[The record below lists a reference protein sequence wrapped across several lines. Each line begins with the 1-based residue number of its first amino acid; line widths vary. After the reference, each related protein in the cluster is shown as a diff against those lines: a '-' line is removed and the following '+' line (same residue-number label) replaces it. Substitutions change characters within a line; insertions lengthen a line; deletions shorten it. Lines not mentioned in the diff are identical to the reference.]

1 MFYGWSVQYKKRVL
15 LYVSGGDK
23 TNPRLRQLTPRDRK
37 RKADTPEEQDS
48 SQSSPASR
56 ARKRTRSEESKP
68 HSPAKPQSKRDL
80 TPSPASSVSES
91 TPPLRVSPRNTPSK
105 ERVLKPTRTSTPTLR
120 TSNHKPIH
128 KPQTPKAEVQRT
140 ATPKLEVQRT
150 PTPKQEVHKPQTPK
164 SEVRKPLTPKTDVR
178 RTPTP
183 KPETQKP
190 TVQAKERVSISDKVK
205 TEDSKANANVKNSEV
220 NTSANSADLSK
231 QKPKT
236 RPKRETKDS
245 SADSPRTS
253 SVVKTQEQATPVI
266 KPLSGSQKD
275 KTEKNTSAKSDKVTE
290 KSGSKLNE
298 PTGSSN
304 VKPGKYNKN
313 RTTSSS
319 SDNINDQVE
328 EKLKEIR
335 TALCEKEKEKEL
347 ERSKALAAK
356 GKTQTSE
363 GSTDRKKSDRSVTD
377 KKEKAAERKTR
388 KNERKKEK
396 GKFNVD
402 TEAQGDA
409 VAEKPPN
416 KPSKERDKTE
426 IADDNMHYIK
436 KKQLSQG
443 GFIAGPQ
450 NSGIAS
456 SNIDVNQSV
465 TDQVARA
472 EKLSSLHCE
481 EKTGS
486 TSSTLSSP
494 NSDTNIDRS
503 ESRDIQL
510 PSTQPRDNKVAP
522 NSLNTVNNNNT
533 NTNSSW
539 SHEERSHSRASE
551 ERCSSGLSDVGE
563 IRRPSSQ
570 ADDLKSSKSSAA
582 SSPLIV
588 DKSEPVL
595 PYRDPELMSKN
606 PVRSNVPNMHNSQNS
621 YRSERTVH
629 NPVPTA
635 ASRPASTGM
644 SSAPITLS
652 SSLSSSRT
660 PVIPSVA
667 YPSPLGLGHALPG
680 NSLSSLLP
688 PGLHQLD
695 PATLAIHQQMAA
707 VHQQQLTAALAQTQF
722 QNALSLSYPVTL
734 SSTQLEHLW
743 QQKYPSVP
751 VPPPWLLAKHQ
762 DDLLRDRILR
772 EHEQL
777 ERERLDRIERDRER
791 DRAERDR
798 VERERKERDR
808 RLEQERLEKER
819 RERWVLN
826 FFRAFSRSCVL
837 LTIIFQLNNGNNTW
851 ATFD

>member
-1 MFYGWSVQYKKRVL
+1 MNQIKTVCLCFP
-15 LYVSGGDK
+15 GGDK
-23 TNPRLRQLTPRDRK
+23 SNPRLRQLTPRDRK

-56 ARKRTRSEESKP
+56 FRKRTKSEESKP
-68 HSPAKPQSKRDL
+68 QSPAKPHSKRDL

-91 TPPLRVSPRNTPSK
+91 TPPLRVSPRTTPSK

-120 TSNHKPIH
+120 NSNPKPIQ
-128 KPQTPKAEVQRT
+128 KPPTPKADVQRT
-140 ATPKLEVQRT
+140 QFTKVEAQRTTPKSEVQRT
-150 PTPKQEVHKPQTPK
+150 PTPKQEVHKPPTPK
-164 SEVRKPLTPKTDVR
+164 SEVSKPLTPKTDVR

-183 KPETQKP
+183 KPEVLKS
-190 TVQAKERVSISDKVK
+190 TVQAKEEEINSDKVK
-205 TEDSKANANVKNSEV
+205 SEDSKVNANVNDLHVNATVNS
-220 NTSANSADLSK
+220 SDLNK

-236 RPKRETKDS
+236 RPKRETNKEV
-245 SADSPRTS
+245 SADSQRNIT
-253 SVVKTQEQATPVI
+253 VAKTQEQATPVI
-266 KPLSGSQKD
+266 KQFSGSQKD
-275 KTEKNTSAKSDKVTE
+275 KSEKNTSAKSEKVTE
-290 KSGSKLNE
+290 KSGRVNE
-298 PTGSSN
+298 PAGSSN
-304 VKPGKYNKN
+304 TKPGKYNKN

-347 ERSKALAAK
+347 ERSKALVANDKKK
-356 GKTQTSE
+356 G
-363 GSTDRKKSDRSVTD
+363 DKSVSD
-377 KKEKAAERKTR
+377 KKEKAAEKKTR
-388 KNERKKEK
+388 KNERKKDK

-402 TEAQGDA
+402 TESQGDT

-416 KPSKERDKTE
+416 KPSKERDKSE
-426 IADDNMHYIK
+426 VSDDNMHYIK

-443 GFIAGPQ
+443 GFISGPQ

-481 EKTGS
+481 DKPGS

-510 PSTQPRDNKVAP
+510 PSTQPRDIKVTP
-522 NSLNTVNNNNT
+522 NSLNSVNNNNT

-539 SHEERSHSRASE
+539 SHDERSQSRASE

-606 PVRSNVPNMHNSQNS
+606 PVRSNVPNMHGSQNS

-635 ASRPASTGM
+635 ASRPASAGMM
-644 SSAPITLS
+644 SSAPVTLS
-652 SSLSSSRT
+652 SSMSSSRT

-707 VHQQQLTAALAQTQF
+707 VHQQQLTAAAALAQSQF
-722 QNALSLSYPVTL
+722 QNALSMSYPVTL

-762 DDLLRDRILR
+762 DDLLRDRIMR

-808 RLEQERLEKER
+808 RLEQERMEKER
-819 RERWVLN
+819 RER
-826 FFRAFSRSCVL
+826 
-837 LTIIFQLNNGNNTW
+837 
-851 ATFD
+851 

>member
-1 MFYGWSVQYKKRVL
+1 M
-15 LYVSGGDK
+15 
-23 TNPRLRQLTPRDRK
+23 
-37 RKADTPEEQDS
+37 
-48 SQSSPASR
+48 
-56 ARKRTRSEESKP
+56 
-68 HSPAKPQSKRDL
+68 
-80 TPSPASSVSES
+80 
-91 TPPLRVSPRNTPSK
+91 
-105 ERVLKPTRTSTPTLR
+105 
-120 TSNHKPIH
+120 
-128 KPQTPKAEVQRT
+128 
-140 ATPKLEVQRT
+140 
-150 PTPKQEVHKPQTPK
+150 K
-164 SEVRKPLTPKTDVR
+164 S
-178 RTPTP
+178 
-183 KPETQKP
+183 
-190 TVQAKERVSISDKVK
+190 
-205 TEDSKANANVKNSEV
+205 EDSKVSANVKDSEVNANVNS
-220 NTSANSADLSK
+220 TDHHK

-236 RPKRETKDS
+236 RPRRETKEN
-245 SADSPRTS
+245 SADSQRTS
-253 SVVKTQEQATPVI
+253 SVAKTQEQATPVI

-275 KTEKNTSAKSDKVTE
+275 KTEKNTSAKSEKVTE
-290 KSGSKLNE
+290 KSGKLNE

-304 VKPGKYNKN
+304 AKPGKYNKN
-313 RTTSSS
+313 RTASGS

-347 ERSKALAAK
+347 ERSKALVAK
-356 GKTQTSE
+356 GKIQLTE
-363 GSTDRKKSDRSVTD
+363 GGNDRKKSDKSVTD
-377 KKEKAAERKTR
+377 KKEKAAEKKTR
-388 KNERKKEK
+388 KNERKKDK

-402 TEAQGDA
+402 AEAQSDT
-409 VAEKPPN
+409 VAEKPPI
-416 KPSKERDKTE
+416 KPSKERDKSE
-426 IADDNMHYIK
+426 ISDDNMHYIK

-443 GFIAGPQ
+443 GFISGPQ

-481 EKTGS
+481 DKPGS

-510 PSTQPRDNKVAP
+510 PSTQPRDIKVTP
-522 NSLNTVNNNNT
+522 NSLNSVNNNT

-539 SHEERSHSRASE
+539 SHDERSQSRASE

-606 PVRSNVPNMHNSQNS
+606 PVRSNVPNMHSSQNS

-635 ASRPASTGM
+635 ASRPASAGMM
-644 SSAPITLS
+644 SSAPVTLS

-707 VHQQQLTAALAQTQF
+707 VHQQQLTAALAQSQF

-762 DDLLRDRILR
+762 DDLLRDRIMR

-808 RLEQERLEKER
+808 RLEQERMEKER
-819 RERWVLN
+819 RER
-826 FFRAFSRSCVL
+826 
-837 LTIIFQLNNGNNTW
+837 
-851 ATFD
+851 

>member
-1 MFYGWSVQYKKRVL
+1 MCYQNEFL
-15 LYVSGGDK
+15 CISGGDRS
-23 TNPRLRQLTPRDRK
+23 NPRLRQLTPRDRK
-37 RKADTPEEQDS
+37 RKAETPEEQDP
-48 SQSSPASR
+48 SQSSPVSR
-56 ARKRTRSEESKP
+56 FRKRTKSEELKP
-68 HSPAKPQSKRDL
+68 QSPAKPHSKRDL

-120 TSNHKPIH
+120 NSNPKPIH
-128 KPQTPKAEVQRT
+128 KPPTSKAEVQRT
-140 ATPKLEVQRT
+140 QTSKLEVQRAL
-150 PTPKQEVHKPQTPK
+150 TPKQEVHKPPTPK
-164 SEVRKPLTPKTDVR
+164 SEVSKPPTPKTDVR

-183 KPETQKP
+183 KPETPKL
-190 TVQAKERVSISDKVK
+190 TVQGKEEENISDQVK
-205 TEDSKANANVKNSEV
+205 SEDSKVSANVKDSEVNANANS
-220 NTSANSADLSK
+220 TDLHK

-236 RPKRETKDS
+236 RPRRETKEN
-245 SADSPRTS
+245 SADSQRTS
-253 SVVKTQEQATPVI
+253 SVAKTHEQATPVI

-275 KTEKNTSAKSDKVTE
+275 KTEKNTSAKSEKVTE
-290 KSGSKLNE
+290 KSGKLNE

-304 VKPGKYNKN
+304 AKPGKYNKN
-313 RTTSSS
+313 RTASGS

-347 ERSKALAAK
+347 ERSKALVAK
-356 GKTQTSE
+356 GKIQLIE
-363 GSTDRKKSDRSVTD
+363 GGNDRKKSDKSVTD
-377 KKEKAAERKTR
+377 KKEKAAEKKTR
-388 KNERKKEK
+388 KNERKKDK

-402 TEAQGDA
+402 AEAQSDT
-409 VAEKPPN
+409 VAEKPPI
-416 KPSKERDKTE
+416 KPSKERDKSE
-426 IADDNMHYIK
+426 ISDDNMHYIK

-443 GFIAGPQ
+443 GFISGPQ

-481 EKTGS
+481 DKPGS

-510 PSTQPRDNKVAP
+510 PSTQPRDIKVTP
-522 NSLNTVNNNNT
+522 NSLNSVNNNT

-539 SHEERSHSRASE
+539 SHDERSQSRASE

-606 PVRSNVPNMHNSQNS
+606 PVRSNVPNMHSSQNS

-635 ASRPASTGM
+635 ASRPASAGMM
-644 SSAPITLS
+644 SSAPVTLS

-707 VHQQQLTAALAQTQF
+707 VHQQQLTAALAQSQF

-762 DDLLRDRILR
+762 DDLLRDRIMR

-808 RLEQERLEKER
+808 RLEQERMEKER
-819 RERWVLN
+819 RER
-826 FFRAFSRSCVL
+826 
-837 LTIIFQLNNGNNTW
+837 
-851 ATFD
+851 